1 MHRTNVTMK
10 TNAYEGVIFITI
22 NVLCPFIFQ
31 ILSFRHP
38 EIFHGFGQGIAVMGA
53 VTLVNLYRL
62 YVNPKFRLWYGFVII
77 ANTASFMLFGMVSFF
92 LALYYVL
99 PLLMR

>member
-1 MHRTNVTMK
+1 
-10 TNAYEGVIFITI
+10 
-22 NVLCPFIFQ
+22 
-31 ILSFRHP
+31 
-38 EIFHGFGQGIAVMGA
+38 MGA

-77 ANTASFMLFGMVSFF
+77 ANTASFILLGMVSFF